1 MTFGTIYR
9 LKRQKKSERRHRTG
23 ITKITNPNRQMPQ
36 LTAKDLVQCSKRDHR
51 EVHRLQTVYIMFAA
65 LEEEAHQWLDE
76 AYKAK
81 LGHSREGTF

>member
-1 MTFGTIYR
+1 
-9 LKRQKKSERRHRTG
+9 
-23 ITKITNPNRQMPQ
+23 MPQ

-51 EVHRLQTVYIMFAA
+51 GVHRLHTVYIMFAA